1 MDKPSVHKIQVEP
14 LDSYLESF
22 INYERYKYFPKKVNL
37 DEYKKFLTKVKNPH
51 RKLSPSILVAGTNG
65 KGSVAALLS
74 SILSSSGYRIGL
86 YTSPHLFSYRER
98 IRIDGTPISKQDF
111 SECIKSLTVVLEE
124 PYEKERRTF
133 FEVLTTVAFVHFARR
148 KTDLNILEV
157 GLGGRKDST
166 NVVDPVLS
174 VLTSIGFDHTR
185 SLGTTLSAIAREKCG
200 IIRENGIV
208 VTSRQH
214 RNAMRTIEEIA
225 DEQNATLYK
234 TEEMDGF
241 KIQTVDREGLSF
253 FYGKGEYFVP
263 LPGRF
268 QTTNLKTTLLAVDLL
283 PKEGFRV
290 TDAALKRGLRSFSWR
305 GRFDKISED
314 PLIILD
320 GAHNPPAMREVMKA
334 VGELY
339 PQKKI
344 ITIFS
349 CLSSKD
355 RKGMARY
362 IEKTS
367 QTVIVTE
374 IDAVRATK
382 LCDLK
387 RVFSRKVIMRSTIQ
401 DALAYARERADENT
415 LILIT
420 GSIYLVAEAYGA
432 LTQVLN

>member
-1 MDKPSVHKIQVEP
+1 MDKPSIHKIQVEP

-37 DEYKKFLTKVKNPH
+37 DEFKNFLTKVENPH

-98 IRIDGTPISKQDF
+98 IRIDGTPISKRDF
-111 SECIKSLTVVLEE
+111 SECIKSLTDVLEE
-124 PYEKERRTF
+124 TYEKERRTF
-133 FEVLTTVAFVHFARR
+133 FEVLTTVAFVHFVRR

-174 VLTSIGFDHTR
+174 VITSIGFDHTR
-185 SLGTTLSAIAREKCG
+185 SLGSTLSAIAREKCG
-200 IIRENGIV
+200 IIRKRGIV
-208 VTSRQH
+208 VTSQQH
-214 RNAMRTIEEIA
+214 RNVMRVIEEIA
-225 DEQNATLYK
+225 NQRNATLYK
-234 TEEMDGF
+234 TEEMDSF
-241 KIQTVDREGLSF
+241 KIQTLDRDGFSF
-253 FYGKGEYFVP
+253 FYRNGEYFVP

-268 QTTNLKTTLLAVDLL
+268 QTINLKTTLLAVDLL
-283 PKEGFRV
+283 TREGFRV
-290 TDAALKRGLRSFSWR
+290 TDAALKRGLYSFSWR
-305 GRFDKISED
+305 GRFDRVSED
-314 PLIILD
+314 PVIILD
-320 GAHNPPAMREVMKA
+320 GAHNPPAMREVMKT

-349 CLSSKD
+349 CLSNKD

-362 IEKTS
+362 IEKRS
-367 QTVIVTE
+367 QTIILTE
-374 IDAVRATK
+374 IDAFRATK
-382 LCDLK
+382 LGDLK
-387 RVFSRKVIMRSTIQ
+387 GVFSRKVIVKSTIK
-401 DALAYARERADENT
+401 DALAYGRERADENA
-415 LILIT
+415 LILVT
-420 GSIYLVAEAYGA
+420 GSIYLVAEAYLA
-432 LTQVLN
+432 LYK